1 MYPTVC
7 TLMQLWRFTIAQ
19 GIRWRENADEIKR
32 LLASITLQ
40 DLQHRSTWPLL
51 TTLVQVIPDIDVFP
65 IRANYGQDEQA
76 TIGLNYLSSKTPLWF
91 TLADC
96 MAAKLRTGKAP
107 QIVRAITFEP
117 GNLQLGLKPVTIAGN
132 PDYQIDPYRDD
143 FYRRVI
149 DLRAAVKRELKT
161 ADASDRAALDSAQLT
176 LKILANATSYGNFVE
191 LNVEELARPQ
201 KRLLY
206 GFSGEPQAISTDKS
220 EEPGRYFHPLL
231 ATLITGAARL
241 KLAVTERLIESHG
254 LDWAFCDTDSM
265 AIAKPT
271 AMPDAAFFAKIEA
284 IRDWFE
290 SLNPYVDKGSILKIE
305 DTNLKVENGS
315 TTSTIEPLYCFAI
328 SAKRYA
334 LFNVAPDGAIVIRK
348 ASAHGLGHL
357 LPPYEEEAAPATV
370 PAPAIPL
377 TDIGV
382 ERWQY
387 DLWHQIIKAA
397 LDGHPDQVDLD
408 YHPSLNFPAASR
420 YAATTPKLLSW
431 FRQHNAGR
439 AYADQV
445 KPSNFLLAFQI
456 RPTGV
461 HPAFTEITPKP
472 VAPYDSDPRKAA
484 QACFDRDTGI
494 PIPCGTPENLHGSAR
509 AISPAAGA
517 QISKRRLH

>member
-1 MYPTVC
+1 
-7 TLMQLWRFTIAQ
+7 
-19 GIRWRENADEIKR
+19 
-32 LLASITLQ
+32 
-40 DLQHRSTWPLL
+40 
-51 TTLVQVIPDIDVFP
+51 
-65 IRANYGQDEQA
+65 
-76 TIGLNYLSSKTPLWF
+76 
-91 TLADC
+91 
-96 MAAKLRTGKAP
+96 
-107 QIVRAITFEP
+107 
-117 GNLQLGLKPVTIAGN
+117 
-132 PDYQIDPYRDD
+132 
-143 FYRRVI
+143 
-149 DLRAAVKRELKT
+149 
-161 ADASDRAALDSAQLT
+161 
-176 LKILANATSYGNFVE
+176 

-201 KRLLY
+201 KRLLC
-206 GFSGEPQAISTDKS
+206 GFSGEPQGISTSKI

-241 KLAVTERLIESHG
+241 KLAVTERLIERHG

-265 AIAKPT
+265 AIAKAA

-290 SLNPYVDKGSILKIE
+290 ALNPYADKGSILKIE
-305 DTNLKVENGS
+305 DANLKVENS
-315 TTSTIEPLYCFAI
+315 SATSILEPLYCYAI

-334 LFNVAPDGAIVIRK
+334 LFNVAPNGSIIIRK

-357 LPPYEEEAAPATV
+357 LPPYEEDDAPATIL
-370 PAPAIPL
+370 APAIPL
-377 TDIGV
+377 TNIGV

-408 YHPSLNFPAASR
+408 YHPSPNLPAASR
-420 YAATTPKLLSW
+420 YAATTPKLLRW

-456 RPTGV
+456 KPTGV
-461 HPAFTEITPKP
+461 HPAFTEGPPKP

-494 PIPCGTPENLHGSAR
+494 PIPAELLKTYAEALAQYHLRPERKFLNGDYTDRGITGRRHVQ
-509 AISPAAGA
+509 PAAIRHIGKESNRWEEQFHLGNDDGA
-517 QISKRRLH
+517 NIDYGVVQENDGTSLDDLRTRIAAIGQRKVATLTGVSRRTLARLLDGRTVRSGVVKRIMSALNGKG